1 MNKILSL
8 FFLIP
13 LISFGQNKTITKSE
27 YPNNV
32 GDIEFNSKTDKQDF
46 ELCNK
51 NHIYQYFN
59 NSGGLE
65 YEGEKLEIEKVFK
78 ENYKSEKIN
87 NETGLIRIN
96 FIVNCKGKTDRFRLI
111 SMDENYNEKLFLKSI
126 TDQLLAITKNLNG
139 WKVKKIK
146 EKDIDYYQY
155 LIFKI
160 ENGQLKEIL
169 P

>member
-13 LISFGQNKTITKSE
+13 LISFGQNKTIANPE

-32 GDIEFNSKTDKQDF
+32 GDIEFNSKTDKKDF

-78 ENYKSEKIN
+78 ENYKSEKIK
-87 NETGLIRIN
+87 EPIHIMT
-96 FIVNCKGKTDRFRLI
+96 NCDFYLYIYFRL
-111 SMDENYNEKLFLKSI
+111 KSS
-126 TDQLLAITKNLNG
+126 LYG
-139 WKVKKIK
+139 KIK
-146 EKDIDYYQY
+146 LQCIT
-155 LIFKI
+155 
-160 ENGQLKEIL
+160 
-169 P
+169 